1 MGLSISLIR
10 YVKSLVSKTVYTE
23 FVDDKIDST
32 RTETTDA
39 MNISEGAEHS
49 GQANGEMGSSG
60 STSLEPNGEAI
71 KKRKKPKKKKKLVE
85 DTEIADSGLEDI
97 SSSDMPMNMTIVQNP
112 SENLTIGNLEI
123 LNDHN
128 GGDPKRSHVI
138 RSRKML
144 LVLDVNGLLA
154 DIIQPP
160 PKDCKSDINI
170 KKRAI
175 FKRPFLDDFLAF
187 CFEKFEVAI
196 WSSRTR
202 KILVPVV
209 DYLLGDLKDKLLF
222 LWDLSDCANSNARSL
237 ECVHKFI
244 VFKNLQK
251 IWENFGPNF
260 ASENGYFDES
270 NTLLLD
276 DTPYKA
282 LLNPKHTG
290 IFPLSYSYKDINDNA
305 LGAITP
311 SFLIASYP
319 EIENVAWFNILPL
332 AGPDGDLRVYLEGIA
347 ATDNAKMY
355 VEQHPFGQHAIDE
368 TSPNWEFYSKAL
380 KDL

>member
-1 MGLSISLIR
+1 MGLSISLGLIR
-10 YVKSLVSKTVYTE
+10 YVKRLVSKTGYTE
-23 FVDDKIDST
+23 FVDDKMDST
-32 RTETTDA
+32 GTETTDV
-39 MNISEGAEHS
+39 MDVSEGAENT
-49 GQANGEMGSSG
+49 GQVNGEMGSSG
-60 STSLEPNGEAI
+60 TTSLESNGEAI
-71 KKRKKPKKKKKLVE
+71 KRRKRRKKKKKPVE
-85 DTEIADSGLEDI
+85 GVILNPHDNMEDAEIVDSELEDI
-97 SSSDMPMNMTIVQNP
+97 PSSDIPVNMTIVRTLAQKLP
-112 SENLTIGNLEI
+112 IGNVEI

-128 GGDPKRSHVI
+128 GGDPKSNHVI

-160 PKDCKSDINI
+160 PKDRKSDINI

-187 CFEKFEVAI
+187 CFDKFEVAI

-222 LWDLSDCANSNARSL
+222 LWDLSHCTNSSARSL
-237 ECVHKFI
+237 ENAHKFI

-251 IWENFGPNF
+251 IWEEFGPNL
-260 ASENGYFDES
+260 ASENGYYDES

-282 LLNPKHTG
+282 LLNSKHTG
-290 IFPLSYSYKDINDNA
+290 IFPLSYSYKDMNDNA
-305 LGAITP
+305 L
-311 SFLIASYP
+311 
-319 EIENVAWFNILPL
+319 
-332 AGPDGDLRVYLEGIA
+332 GPDGDLRVYLEGIA
-347 ATDNAKMY
+347 ATENVKMY
-355 VEQHPFGQHAIDE
+355 VEQHQLGQHAIDE
-368 TSPNWEFYSKAL
+368 TSPHWDFYSEAL
-380 KDL
+380 KDLQYI

>member
-1 MGLSISLIR
+1 MGLSISLTR
-10 YVKSLVSKTVYTE
+10 YVKSLVSKKVYTG

-32 RTETTDA
+32 RTETTNA
-39 MNISEGAEHS
+39 MNISEGAEQS

-71 KKRKKPKKKKKLVE
+71 KKRKKPKKKKKKLVE
-85 DTEIADSGLEDI
+85 DTETADSGLEDI
-97 SSSDMPMNMTIVQNP
+97 SSSDMPMNMTIVRTL

-222 LWDLSDCANSNARSL
+222 LWDLSDCTNSTARSL

-305 LGAITP
+305 LG
-311 SFLIASYP
+311 
-319 EIENVAWFNILPL
+319 
-332 AGPDGDLRVYLEGIA
+332 PDGDFRVYLEGIA
-347 ATDNAKMY
+347 ATENAKMY

-368 TSPNWEFYSKAL
+368 TSPNWEFYSEAL